1 MVCYVIFW
9 SGQAC
14 ETDRKVMW
22 VAVNPLLHGYQSLSM
37 VLSFTNIYLCR
48 LMTEEYRFMAAKL
61 KIFLMKFP
69 VFLRGLVV

>member
-37 VLSFTNIYLCR
+37 GIKLHKHLPLSFND
-48 LMTEEYRFMAAKL
+48 
-61 KIFLMKFP
+61 
-69 VFLRGLVV
+69 RGISLHGG

>member
-22 VAVNPLLHGYQSLSM
+22 VAVNSLLHGCQ
-37 VLSFTNIYLCR
+37 C
-48 LMTEEYRFMAAKL
+48 
-61 KIFLMKFP
+61 
-69 VFLRGLVV
+69 LRACLHGVGDPGLVG